1 MNKRTTLA
9 LSAMVLM
16 CMVSSVAEAQNGG
29 GTIMPP
35 SATPKGFSLSNM
47 AALNAP
53 FVTSGND
60 LKYYPDAPFQ
70 TLYVISPSTTNTFH
84 VRTGTMIYM
93 PIFNADDSPP
103 ILLGPPLGHFP
114 TNHDEAVFY
123 WSDKSQLGLSQ
134 TVTVDGRT
142 TDIPTDYVAGPL
154 TASLHNG
161 PPQACML

>member
-1 MNKRTTLA
+1 
-9 LSAMVLM
+9 M
-16 CMVSSVAEAQNGG
+16 CMVSSVAEAQNG
-29 GTIMPP
+29 
-35 SATPKGFSLSNM
+35 GFSLSNM

-123 WSDKSQLGLSQ
+123 WSRINPNLGSAKPLPSMDGQLIFQLIMWQ
-134 TVTVDGRT
+134 DR
-142 TDIPTDYVAGPL
+142 
-154 TASLHNG
+154 
-161 PPQACML
+161 